1 MIEKLTSLETAD
13 CCLSGIFRLGENTV
27 KEIRSTKDG
36 KISFIDIGDKTL
48 CSIESASGQSAV
60 YPLNAVDFQPPAE
73 YIVMDLDGTS
83 IISEEFWIGIVQK
96 TTSAL
101 VGREIVFTECDIP
114 YVSGY
119 TTAEHLDYALRK
131 YGDANK
137 RYENIAETYYAIS
150 HEELASALANGAEQ
164 IRPVAGLKEFLLEVK
179 RRGVKIGLVSS
190 GLFYKAIPEIET
202 AFRAMDLGN
211 PLDFYDEII
220 MGGVA
225 KNAKQY
231 ATIGEIAAK
240 PHPWLYKELVSEG
253 FHCRD
258 NKKVVVLEDSASG
271 ALSAR
276 LAGFPVIGMA
286 NGNIASSDMGELC
299 FAHAENFQDVLQI
312 LFKGENL

>member
-1 MIEKLTSLETAD
+1 MIEKLTTLEPTD

-48 CSIESASGQSAV
+48 CCIESASGQSAV
-60 YPLNAVDFQPPAE
+60 YPLNAVEFEPPAE

-96 TTSAL
+96 TVCEL
-101 VGREIVFTECDIP
+101 LGKEVVFTECDIP

-131 YGDANK
+131 YGDPSK
-137 RYENIAETYYAIS
+137 HYENVMETYHAIS
-150 HEELASALANGAEQ
+150 RKALADALEHGAEQ

-276 LAGFPVIGMA
+276 LAGFAVIGMT
-286 NGNIASSDMGELC
+286 NGNITSSGMSALC
-299 FAHAENFQDVLQI
+299 SARADNFQDVLKI
-312 LFKGENL
+312 LFQGETL

>member
-1 MIEKLTSLETAD
+1 MIEKLTTLEPAE
-13 CCLSGIFRLGENTV
+13 CCLSGIFRLGTNTV
-27 KEIRSTKDG
+27 KGIRSTKDG
-36 KISFIDIGDKTL
+36 KISFIDMDDKTL
-48 CSIESASGQSAV
+48 CCIESASGQSAV
-60 YPLNAVDFQPPAE
+60 YPLNNVELEPPAE

-83 IISEEFWIGIVQK
+83 IISEEFWIEIVRK
-96 TTSAL
+96 TASKL
-101 VGREIVFTECDIP
+101 IGREIEFCACDIP

-131 YGDANK
+131 YGDPFKSYDNVM
-137 RYENIAETYYAIS
+137 ETYHAIS
-150 HEELASALANGAEQ
+150 NAALKNALENGAEQ

-202 AFRAMDLGN
+202 AFRAMGLGN

-253 FHCRD
+253 FHCR
-258 NKKVVVLEDSASG
+258 NNNKVVVLEDSASG
-271 ALSAR
+271 VLSAR
-276 LAGFPVIGMA
+276 LAGFSVIGME
-286 NGNIASSDMGELC
+286 NGNITSSGMSALC
-299 FAHAENFQDVLQI
+299 TARAGNFGDVLKF
-312 LFKGENL
+312 LFGDN